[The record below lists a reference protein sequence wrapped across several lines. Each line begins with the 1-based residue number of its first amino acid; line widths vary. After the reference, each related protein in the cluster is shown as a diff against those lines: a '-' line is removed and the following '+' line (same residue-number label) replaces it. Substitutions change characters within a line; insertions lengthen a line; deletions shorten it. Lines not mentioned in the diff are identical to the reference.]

1 MALAAVRLIQLEP
14 DHNLSEQIG
23 GGSTVQDT
31 GSVDGDG
38 FGVRAEANGR
48 FGGLPCSG
56 TTDQRRLRG
65 NTRPGGALC
74 QDVECEHHD

>member
-14 DHNLSEQIG
+14 DHNLNEQIAG
-23 GGSTVQDT
+23 GFTVQDT

-48 FGGLPCSG
+48 FGGLPCSERQTNDVCAG
-56 TTDQRRLRG
+56 TRG
-65 NTRPGGALC
+65 QGGALC